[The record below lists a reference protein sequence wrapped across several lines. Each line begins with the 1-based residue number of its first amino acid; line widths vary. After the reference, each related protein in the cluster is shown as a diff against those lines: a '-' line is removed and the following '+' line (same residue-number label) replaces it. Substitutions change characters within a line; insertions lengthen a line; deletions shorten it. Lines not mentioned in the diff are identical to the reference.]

1 MIITI
6 TLLYFLHHRNIGD
19 LFIFMT
25 SKTDK
30 TNELHQRWFIR
41 YTFSNY
47 MAAPQVHTGEKQYKS
62 AESLENG
69 RMSKE
74 IELHTDL

>member
-1 MIITI
+1 
-6 TLLYFLHHRNIGD
+6 
-19 LFIFMT
+19 
-25 SKTDK
+25 
-30 TNELHQRWFIR
+30 
-41 YTFSNY
+41 

-74 IELHTDL
+74 IELHTDLWMTCTCQVECIENTNSQMLT